1 MKNQTIKIYFPENRI
16 WGIVIDYVA
25 GVLVVQLQKRNGKS
39 DETYVLPSALV
50 PHGNGLWRKIEK

>member
-1 MKNQTIKIYFPENRI
+1 MNKHIIRIYFPENRI

-39 DETYVLPSALV
+39 DEVYVMPSQII
-50 PHGNGLWRKIEK
+50 PHGNGLWRKIER

>member
-1 MKNQTIKIYFPENRI
+1 MNKHIVKIYFPENRI

-25 GVLVVQLQKRNGKS
+25 GVLVVRLQKRNGKS

-50 PHGNGLWRKIEK
+50 PHGNGLWRKVEK